1 MFNFLKSK
9 KVVTRIAPSPTGI
22 MHIGTARTA
31 LFNFL
36 YAKKFKGE
44 FVLRI
49 EDTDKERSKKEYE
62 DDILNSMEWL
72 GLKWDKFYRQ
82 SERTENYKTALE
94 KIIEQGK
101 AYISKETEGDR
112 SEVIRFKNPNKILTF
127 KDEIRGEITFDTTDL
142 GDFVIAKSLTEP
154 LYHFAVV
161 LDDFEMGITHII
173 RGDDGISNTPRQI
186 LIQESLGAPR
196 PIYVHLPLILS
207 KDKSKMSKRHGA
219 TSVNEF
225 KEAGYF
231 KNAIINFIAFLG
243 WNPGDER
250 EIFSI
255 NELIEEFE
263 FSKLSKSG
271 AVFNEEKLDWF
282 NQQYL
287 RQELKENKEFLNY
300 FKKFKDQVGQENL
313 LKIKNLILERV
324 SSLKEFE
331 NLLEQ
336 GEFDF
341 LLKEPEFE
349 IDKIIWKNET
359 KENTLKYLSDIK
371 LLLKKINSDENYSS
385 EEIKNLLWDYVL
397 EKGKGNVLWPLR
409 YSLSGKDKSPD
420 PFILISILGY
430 NKTIERINY
439 ALSKL

>member
-313 LKIKNLILERV
+313 LKIKNLILERA
-324 SSLKEFE
+324 SNLKEFE